1 MTARQSQPNIAEGPC
16 PVRQGDLDPAAA
28 HTAAER
34 DDRTDDLIDQ
44 VRRLLEQER
53 VSDALQLLDALHPA
67 DQGDVLVDL
76 PSDSRQEILDEL
88 PPEGTA
94 GIFEHLTQDEA
105 AQVSEQLDTAHL
117 AGVLDETDPDVAA
130 DVLQNIPD
138 HRLNPT
144 LEEMVESD
152 AVAPLLE
159 YPDESAGGVMDPEP
173 PYVMAGTTAAN
184 ALDILRLRAQAES
197 PPTMPVIDRGRILV
211 GRVDVVNLAL
221 ARPSIKVSD
230 IMDPHVVSVTP
241 ETDQEEC
248 AALARQYDFDLIPVV
263 DSERRLLGAIHA
275 ADILDVV
282 VEEATEDMY
291 RIAAVEGESVQRPLL
306 RSMGRRMPWL
316 GLNLVTVFLAALVI
330 GVFESTVARVVTL
343 AIFLPIIPGQAGMS
357 GMQTLTL
364 VVRSMALGELP
375 GRRVLR
381 LLVRELALAL
391 AQGVLLGAVVGAAAY
406 AWKGDPT
413 LGIILAAAMVGNMII
428 AGLTG
433 AGVPLILRKLKMDP
447 AVSAAVFITTF
458 TDVLGLLLFL
468 GLATLLIDHLL

>member
-1 MTARQSQPNIAEGPC
+1 MPEGRS
-16 PVRQGDLDPAAA
+16 PVRESDLDPAAA
-28 HTAAER
+28 HSAADR
-34 DDRTDDLIDQ
+34 DHRTDDLIDQ

-53 VSDALQLLDALHPA
+53 VGDALEL
-67 DQGDVLVDL
+67 
-76 PSDSRQEILDEL
+76 LDEL
-88 PPEGTA
+88 PPEDTA
-94 GIFEHLTQDEA
+94 DIFEHLTGDEA
-105 AQVSEQLDTAHL
+105 VQVSEQLDTEHL
-117 AGVLDETDPDVAA
+117 ADVLDETDPDVAA
-130 DVLQNIPD
+130 DVLHNIPD

-144 LEEMVESD
+144 LEEMVEAD
-152 AVAPLLE
+152 AVVPLLE
-159 YPDESAGGVMDPEP
+159 YPDESAGGVMDPDAP
-173 PYVMAGTTAAN
+173 FARAGTTAGN
-184 ALDILRLRAQAES
+184 ALDILRLRAPAES
-197 PPTMPVIDRGRILV
+197 PPIMPVVDEHRRLV
-211 GRVDVVNLAL
+211 GRVDVVKLAL
-221 ARPSIKVSD
+221 ARPSLPVSD
-230 IMDPHVVSVTP
+230 IMDSDVVSVTP

-263 DSERRLLGAIHA
+263 DEEGRLLGTIHSD
-275 ADILDVV
+275 DIIDVV

-291 RIAAVEGESVQRPLL
+291 RIAAVEGESVQGPLL
-306 RSMGRRMPWL
+306 RSMRRRMPWL

-330 GVFESTVARVVTL
+330 GVFESTVARVVAL

-391 AQGVLLGAVVGAAAY
+391 AQGILLGAVVGAAAY
-406 AWKGDPT
+406 LWKGDPT
-413 LGIILAAAMVGNMII
+413 LGLILAAAMVGNMII

-433 AGVPLILRKLKMDP
+433 AGIPLLLRKLKLDP

>member
-1 MTARQSQPNIAEGPC
+1 MRQDE
-16 PVRQGDLDPAAA
+16 LDPAAVHSSA
-28 HTAAER
+28 DR
-34 DDRTDDLIDQ
+34 DHRTDDLIDQ

-53 VSDALQLLDALHPA
+53 VGDALELLNALHPA

-76 PSDSRQEILDEL
+76 PSSSRQEILDEL
-88 PPEGTA
+88 PPEDTA
-94 GIFEHLTQDEA
+94 DIFEHLTGDEA
-105 AQVSEQLDTAHL
+105 VQVSEQLDTAHL
-117 AGVLDETDPDVAA
+117 ADVLDETDPDVAA
-130 DVLQNIPD
+130 DVLHNIPD

-144 LEEMVESD
+144 LDEMVEAD
-152 AVAPLLE
+152 AVMPLLE
-159 YPDESAGGVMDPEP
+159 YPDESAGGVMDPDAP
-173 PYVMAGTTAAN
+173 FAKAGSTAGN

-197 PPTMPVIDRGRILV
+197 PPIMPVVDERRRLV
-211 GRVDVVNLAL
+211 GRVDVVKLAL
-221 ARPSIKVSD
+221 ARPSLPVSD
-230 IMDPHVVSVTP
+230 IMDSDVVSVTP
-241 ETDQEEC
+241 DTDQEEC

-263 DSERRLLGAIHA
+263 DEEGRLLGAIHSD
-275 ADILDVV
+275 DIIDVV

-291 RIAAVEGESVQRPLL
+291 RIAAVEGESVQGPLL
-306 RSMGRRMPWL
+306 RSMRRRMPWL

-330 GVFESTVARVVTL
+330 GVFESTVARVVAL

-391 AQGVLLGAVVGAAAY
+391 AQGILLGAVVGAAAY
-406 AWKGDPT
+406 LWKGDPT
-413 LGIILAAAMVGNMII
+413 LGLVLAAAMVGNMII

-433 AGVPLILRKLKMDP
+433 AGIPLLLRKLKLDP

>member
-1 MTARQSQPNIAEGPC
+1 MRQS
-16 PVRQGDLDPAAA
+16 DFDPAAA
-28 HTAAER
+28 HGSADR
-34 DDRTDDLIDQ
+34 DHRTDDLIDQ
-44 VRRLLEQER
+44 VRSLLEQER
-53 VSDALQLLDALHPA
+53 VGDALKLLNALHPA

-76 PSDSRQEILDEL
+76 PSSSRQEILDEL
-88 PPEGTA
+88 PPEDTA
-94 GIFEHLTQDEA
+94 DILEHLTEDEVV
-105 AQVSEQLDTAHL
+105 QVSEQLDTAHL
-117 AGVLDETDPDVAA
+117 ADVLDEAAPDVAA
-130 DVLQNIPD
+130 DVLHNIPD

-152 AVAPLLE
+152 AVMPLLE
-159 YPDESAGGVMDPEP
+159 YPDESAGGLMDPEA
-173 PYVMAGTTAAN
+173 PYVKVGTAAGN
-184 ALDILRLRAQAES
+184 ALDLLRLRLQEES
-197 PPTMPVIDRGRILV
+197 PRIMPVLDERRRLV
-211 GRVDVVNLAL
+211 GRVEIVKLAL
-221 ARPSIKVSD
+221 ARPGLSVSD
-230 IMDPHVVSVTP
+230 IMDTDVVSVSP
-241 ETDQEEC
+241 DTDQEEC
-248 AALARQYDFDLIPVV
+248 AALARQYDLDLIPVV
-263 DSERRLLGAIHA
+263 GKEGRLLGAIHA
-275 ADILDVV
+275 DDIIDVV

-291 RIAAVEGESVQRPLL
+291 RIAAVEGESEQGPLL

-330 GVFESTVARVVTL
+330 GVFESTVARVVAL

-391 AQGVLLGAVVGAAAY
+391 AQGILLGAVVGVAAY
-406 AWKGDPT
+406 LWKGDPT

-433 AGVPLILRKLKMDP
+433 AGIPLLLRKLRMDP
-447 AVSAAVFITTF
+447 AVSAVVFITTF